1 MSTFK
6 NIDEAREFF
15 TGDKFA
21 MANGITIDELWEDGC
36 LCSMEL
42 RADHRNAVGGV
53 MGGVIFTL
61 GDFAFAVASNNVHMT
76 TVGQQVSIS
85 FLSGSIAREGE
96 APYVITGFMRQPAGF
111 FRMGPVQKTG
121 IIACGQPTIPAEFL
135 QKHHGHSPFLFSDNS
150 IS

>member
-6 NIDEAREFF
+6 NIDETREFF

-85 FLSGSIAREGE
+85 FLSGSRGNRLFARAKCRRDGKTTCVYNIDISDDLGRDV
-96 APYVITGFMRQPAGF
+96 AQFIGTGY
-111 FRMGPVQKTG
+111 K
-121 IIACGQPTIPAEFL
+121 L
-135 QKHHGHSPFLFSDNS
+135 
-150 IS
+150 

>member
-6 NIDEAREFF
+6 NIDETREFF

-85 FLSGSIAREGE
+85 FLSGSRGNRLFARAKCRRDGKTTCVYNIDISDDLGRDV
-96 APYVITGFMRQPAGF
+96 AQFIGTGC
-111 FRMGPVQKTG
+111 K
-121 IIACGQPTIPAEFL
+121 L
-135 QKHHGHSPFLFSDNS
+135 
-150 IS
+150 